1 MTHITKKYLKSIK
14 FQHEYQVLSS
24 SENKR
29 AQQLHLILKLSKTAA
44 AVNSLEMAAHP
55 HLK

>member
-29 AQQLHLILKLSKTAA
+29 AQQLHLILKLSKTPA